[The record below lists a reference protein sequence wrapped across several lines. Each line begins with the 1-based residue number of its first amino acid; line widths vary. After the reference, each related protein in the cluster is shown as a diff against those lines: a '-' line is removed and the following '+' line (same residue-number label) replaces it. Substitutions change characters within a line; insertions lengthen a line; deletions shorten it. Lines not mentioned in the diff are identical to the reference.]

1 MDIVHK
7 LVTTQLLDCV
17 RNREIDAV
25 SLVNLANFLAIL
37 LKYVA
42 NLEYCLIHDSFG

>member
-7 LVTTQLLDCV
+7 LVATQLLDCV

-25 SLVNLANFLAIL
+25 SLVNFANLLAIL
-37 LKYVA
+37 LEYVA
-42 NLEYCLIHDSFG
+42 NLEYCLIHVTFG